1 MTKSEVCFVYVIV
14 VGCGRLGS
22 VVAQDLADAGNDV
35 CVVDRDSGKLAKLGS
50 GFNGQRVGGIEYDS
64 ENLLT
69 AGIRQADVLLAVTP
83 DDNVNIT
90 VALVASNIY
99 HVPKI
104 IARANDPTRKYIY
117 DTLQIDMINPTQ
129 LSARILED
137 KLLPSGAEF
146 LMELGGDYD
155 LFEFRMDRIRRCSVD
170 SLEKSHKCRVVMV
183 KRCGET
189 LIANQKMTLEPGD
202 IAICVLSRQEK
213 EIVSRSFSKEAL
225 IWHPL

>member
-1 MTKSEVCFVYVIV
+1 MYVIV